1 MSTFKTPASELQASV
16 KRHPDLALFKIPEQ
30 SPEGTKFKDVSF
42 AQFEKDVKQA
52 AKYWKD
58 QLSTLGVQDRAVVGV
73 W

>member
-1 MSTFKTPASELQASV
+1 MTTFMTPASGLQASV

-30 SPEGTKFKDVSF
+30 SPQGTKFKDVSF
-42 AQFEKDVKQA
+42 AQFERDVKQT

-58 QLSTLGVQDRAVVGV
+58 KLSNIGVEDRAVVGV